1 MLMAGS
7 QDTLSTAFLNV
18 RRSQRVVARIGI
30 KVRKRAVGD
39 GFLSEVSHTLVVNA
53 HGALIALTMKVQPND
68 LLAIKNVNSKE
79 ERQSRVVWVGEEEG
93 ASQRQVAVE
102 FTAPAPHFWHID
114 FPPADWNSR
123 QD

>member
-1 MLMAGS
+1 MAGS

-93 ASQRQVAVE
+93 ASQSQVAVE